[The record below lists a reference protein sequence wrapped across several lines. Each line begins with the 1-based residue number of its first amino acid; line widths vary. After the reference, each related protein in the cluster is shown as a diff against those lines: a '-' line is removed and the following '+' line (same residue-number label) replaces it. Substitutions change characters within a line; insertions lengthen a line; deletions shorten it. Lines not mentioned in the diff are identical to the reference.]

1 MAEAFNRLLQAV
13 RLQRDAFVWM
23 DFNDRATGDAL
34 IFIGVTRVLL
44 LLGFGGSILGVATSL
59 GGFEAFFRS
68 LLNAVIFWLIYSGLA
83 YAIAR
88 FLLQAGGTYAVFLR
102 ITGFAYPTLLLV
114 IFTFRLSLPAVPAL
128 ALGSIWFLAVVTAGI
143 TYESDLPTERALI
156 ASAGA
161 FVAWIIV
168 ASILRYGYI

>member
-59 GGFEAFFRS
+59 GVFETFFRS
-68 LLNAVIFWLIYSGLA
+68 LLNAVIFWMNPMASYGPRASS
-83 YAIAR
+83 R
-88 FLLQAGGTYAVFLR
+88 
-102 ITGFAYPTLLLV
+102 
-114 IFTFRLSLPAVPAL
+114 SLTQ
-128 ALGSIWFLAVVTAGI
+128 STK
-143 TYESDLPTERALI
+143 
-156 ASAGA
+156 
-161 FVAWIIV
+161 
-168 ASILRYGYI
+168 